1 VYPFPERSATQIYR
15 WILEK
20 TRENLVDLL
29 FSSLS
34 SVFYRFP

>member
-1 VYPFPERSATQIYR
+1 
-15 WILEK
+15 
-20 TRENLVDLL
+20 LVDLL